1 MIKNNIYKYI
11 GRNGIITSK
20 VILDGINRL
29 EFYELRA
36 EEGKILTNG
45 KRQSYSVIIEKEN
58 LNDWSEIT
66 DNSNKEE

>member
-36 EEGKILTNG
+36 EEGKI
-45 KRQSYSVIIEKEN
+45 
-58 LNDWSEIT
+58 
-66 DNSNKEE
+66 